1 MGGPHETR
9 SEQAHNIG
17 TRIEAVRRLEPPPVS
32 SARAARERK
41 HMSVDAVDPSVDLTL
56 GVILRHT
63 IALLKPAGEFRPFAL
78 DHVEVV
84 VGELAPLLL
93 SLAFEL
99 FPVAFNTVPI
109 HCLLLPNRNV
119 RDSLNPGFERKFR
132 SAPGLYTRVPAA
144 EKTGA

>member
-1 MGGPHETR
+1 MESFAGR
-9 SEQAHNIG
+9 S
-17 TRIEAVRRLEPPPVS
+17 RRLEAALAQFANESERQLTPLSHVS
-32 SARAARERK
+32 IW
-41 HMSVDAVDPSVDLTL
+41 L
-56 GVILRHT
+56 GVILRDT
-63 IALLKPAGEFRPFAL
+63 IALLKPPGEFSPFAL

-132 SAPGLYTRVPAA
+132 SAPGL
-144 EKTGA
+144 

>member
-56 GVILRHT
+56 GVILRDT

-78 DHVEVV
+78 DNVEVV
-84 VGELAPLLL
+84 VGKLAPLLL

-109 HCLLLPNRNV
+109 HRLLLPNPS

-132 SAPGLYTRVPAA
+132 SMPRSV
-144 EKTGA
+144 